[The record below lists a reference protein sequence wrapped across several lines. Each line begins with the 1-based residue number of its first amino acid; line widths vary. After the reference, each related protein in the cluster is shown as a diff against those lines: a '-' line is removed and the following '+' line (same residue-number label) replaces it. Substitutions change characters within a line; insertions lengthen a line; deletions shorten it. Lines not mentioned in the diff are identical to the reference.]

1 MYLGMKFFEDF
12 LLMSFDED
20 FFGLC
25 LTTNGVTDS
34 YMLAVYVRIML
45 GGYFS

>member
-1 MYLGMKFFEDF
+1 MTFLEDF
-12 LLMSFDED
+12 LLISFDED

-34 YMLAVYVRIML
+34 FMLAVNVRIML